1 MSLSLSCA
9 TRKEERRKEAKT
21 MAKVNLDDKLD
32 KTVVG
37 GDMVVKRM
45 YKEEDVQVYTVD
57 SANRKPS
64 PKKINFSMKKFHFKG

>member
-37 GDMVVKRM
+37 GDMVVQRK
-45 YKEEDVQVYTVD
+45 YKKEAVQVFDVPNSDRYNILTISLV
-57 SANRKPS
+57 
-64 PKKINFSMKKFHFKG
+64 FQKF

>member
-9 TRKEERRKEAKT
+9 TRMEERRKEAKT

-37 GDMVVKRM
+37 GDMVVRRK
-45 YKEEDVQVYTVD
+45 YKKEAVQVFDVPNSDRYNILTISIVFR
-57 SANRKPS
+57 NC
-64 PKKINFSMKKFHFKG
+64 

>member
-9 TRKEERRKEAKT
+9 TRMEERRKEAKT

-37 GDMVVKRM
+37 GDMVVRRK
-45 YKEEDVQVYTVD
+45 YKKEAVQVFGVFDVPNSDRYNILTISIVFR
-57 SANRKPS
+57 NC
-64 PKKINFSMKKFHFKG
+64 

>member
-9 TRKEERRKEAKT
+9 TRMEERRKEAKT

-37 GDMVVKRM
+37 GDMVVRM
-45 YKEEDVQVYTVD
+45 KYKKEAVQVFGVPNSDRYNILTISIVFR
-57 SANRKPS
+57 NC
-64 PKKINFSMKKFHFKG
+64 